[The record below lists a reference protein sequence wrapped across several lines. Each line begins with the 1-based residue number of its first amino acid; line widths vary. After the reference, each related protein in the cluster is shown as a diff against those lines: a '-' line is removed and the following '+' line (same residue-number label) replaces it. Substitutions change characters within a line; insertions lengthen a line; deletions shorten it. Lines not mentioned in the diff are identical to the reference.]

1 MKFAWNLWSIK
12 HLLRYDYS
20 FSIDHLHINWVLI
33 FVGLLNV
40 LTFLFK
46 KQFFLKIKIFIKVF
60 IILNFFF
67 VMKIQ
72 FWGAEKES
80 HQQRLETAIFE
91 DLNRYCWNQQNNSN
105 ISITNANSSSNNSS
119 NISTSSTQP
128 IISNG
133 DGQVFMISVITKD
146 DDFLLCTWFLS
157 SSDPSLELQQDLSSS
172 QSATWCC

>member
-1 MKFAWNLWSIK
+1 
-12 HLLRYDYS
+12 
-20 FSIDHLHINWVLI
+20 
-33 FVGLLNV
+33 
-40 LTFLFK
+40 
-46 KQFFLKIKIFIKVF
+46 
-60 IILNFFF
+60 
-67 VMKIQ
+67 MKIQ

-146 DDFLLCTWFLS
+146 DDFLLCT
-157 SSDPSLELQQDLSSS
+157 
-172 QSATWCC
+172 